1 MQALTRATQLDA
13 QLRYGEAVQAYRD
26 GIALLYLAYGDAR
39 QAESF
44 RQTLLQK
51 IGEYQRRADQLAMRL
66 AAGGNAG
73 NPPSTVLASTTSQPS
88 HTPTA
93 HHRPARPPPSS
104 SAAQPPSHHGLDIPK
119 HALAA
124 LASTG
129 TAGPPTPG
137 GLGGGLPQHHFADE
151 EDRALMERVMQ
162 LRVDV
167 VTSSAGGGGQG
178 GGHGSQGGGRSVE
191 DVDREY
197 RERVNRLAGREVI
210 ADPSAATRPSIL
222 DAEELTE
229 EEQIERILNAVH
241 DDVRLEILGGPV
253 AVATTS
259 TSSSLPSAKKK
270 NDRPGHRRS
279 RRRGRRASDS
289 DTSDDSSTDESGD
302 DDESDGTGS
311 SNDDEEEAE
320 RRRRRRARMEQ
331 ERDLTF
337 GQKWELR
344 KKEREE
350 RKAGRRDAA
359 DADPLREREKAF
371 MAMKEKEERDKERK
385 YRAEFIKKWG
395 M

>member
-1 MQALTRATQLDA
+1 MGEELARGLQALTRATQLDA

-26 GIALLYLAYGDAR
+26 GIALLYLAYGD
-39 QAESF
+39 SF

-66 AAGGNAG
+66 AAG
-73 NPPSTVLASTTSQPS
+73 
-88 HTPTA
+88 
-93 HHRPARPPPSS
+93 ARPPPSS

-253 AVATTS
+253 AVATTP

-311 SNDDEEEAE
+311 SNDDEEAE